1 MLELIKI
8 NIQNLASI
16 KEQSYYFKE
25 ELATIVGINK
35 DTSNVNSNISDE
47 ELEKIVDYTVSQQ
60 KAMYDERF
68 MDLTS
73 SAKEQGNAGGGIKEV
88 EEEYDDPLYND
99 IVEFVI
105 TQGKASAS
113 LLQRRFKLGYNR
125 AARIVDL
132 LEERG
137 IIGPQNGS
145 KPREV
150 LVKLR
155 KK

>member
-1 MLELIKI
+1 MT
-8 NIQNLASI
+8 NFNT
-16 KEQSYYFKE
+16 E
-25 ELATIVGINK
+25 EAYERFSNKLRRMGI
-35 DTSNVNSNISDE
+35 DE

-99 IVEFVI
+99 VVDFAI
-105 TQGKASAS
+105 TTGKISAS
-113 LLQRRFKLGYNR
+113 LIQRRFRVGFSR

-150 LVKLR
+150 IVKIS
-155 KK
+155 KEEQ